1 MEFVLFIYFL
11 GRNNRANEILFGSR
25 KGEMGG
31 REGTNT
37 LLYSIISMF
46 YLFFCFCLVKNL
58 ALG

>member
-1 MEFVLFIYFL
+1 MEFILFIYFL

-46 YLFFCFCLVKNL
+46 YLFFVSV
-58 ALG
+58 